1 MNTVNES
8 RVRSFKILMI
18 LFWAFI
24 CISVLVVSLPNN
36 VVSPLYKKNRFS
48 IFTFYPQGWGFFT
61 RSPRLPID
69 VYLIK
74 ENGKW
79 IADPR
84 LKSGTF
90 YNLFGL
96 DRTGRVANGAYQKI
110 HFEVAKSKWNFCK
123 DYQMKDYSFLSD
135 TISTVNVKI
144 KKVPGLQ
151 MPSDLIIVSKA
162 ITPYAYKDFEN
173 RTGLPVSFIKLKIA
187 YY

>member
-1 MNTVNES
+1 
-8 RVRSFKILMI
+8 
-18 LFWAFI
+18 
-24 CISVLVVSLPNN
+24 
-36 VVSPLYKKNRFS
+36 
-48 IFTFYPQGWGFFT
+48 
-61 RSPRLPID
+61 
-69 VYLIK
+69 
-74 ENGKW
+74 
-79 IADPR
+79 
-84 LKSGTF
+84 
-90 YNLFGL
+90 LFGL

-110 HFEVAKSKWNFCK
+110 HFEVAKSKWNICK